1 MEDNTKKKLEAAV
14 VACADKAE
22 KSKLAIDALQFT
34 QAAVN
39 AANALICLASFDRR
53 D

>member
-1 MEDNTKKKLEAAV
+1 MKDNTKNKLEAAI
-14 VACADKAE
+14 VACAIKAE
-22 KSKLAIDALQFT
+22 KAALALEALQFT

-39 AANALICLASFDRR
+39 AANALICLASFDRK

>member
-1 MEDNTKKKLEAAV
+1 MKDNTKNKLEAAI

-22 KSKLAIDALQFT
+22 KSTSAIDALQFT
-34 QAAVN
+34 QVAVN
-39 AANALICLASFDRR
+39 AANALICLSSFDRR

>member
-22 KSKLAIDALQFT
+22 KSKLATDALHFT